1 MKKIL
6 NVILISLFCL
16 TVLSCCKSSDD
27 SSSTSDGSSSTSD
40 GSSSTM
46 NDPNNTTP
54 VTFTENLHSS
64 LPEAW
69 VTEYNTIKGNL
80 LTIFPLYQK
89 YYRGIVVYA
98 WKDNVD
104 DPYSRVEGG
113 SYISVEDGDVTLK
126 RFVMEINNQEFT
138 YNSFHRYSVIVHE
151 YFHCYQLSLNIHM
164 NKPNA
169 DPTSFDTK
177 WLMEGPAAVVEGMY
191 TKEYY
196 GDNYTAE
203 SQNAVH
209 SDVFTSPAKFES
221 YDSNDIDTNYSSS
234 IFLVLVLAREL
245 QNSGLTEAKSF
256 QLILRDYMAAHPNK
270 DTWKTL
276 FTETFN
282 MTLDEFYAR
291 LPNYNGQKNAD
302 VLPTATLKLEDIF

>member
-6 NVILISLFCL
+6 HVILISLFSL
-16 TVLSCCKSSDD
+16 TVLSCSKSSDD
-27 SSSTSDGSSSTSD
+27 
-40 GSSSTM
+40 SSSTM

-98 WKDNVD
+98 WNDNVD
-104 DPYSRVEGG
+104 DPYPGVMGG
-113 SYISVEDGDVTLK
+113 SYIGGEDGDKNMK
-126 RFVMEINNQEFT
+126 RFVMEIINQDIT
-138 YNSFHRYSVIVHE
+138 NNSFHRYSVIVHE
-151 YFHCYQLSLNIHM
+151 YFHCYQQSLNINM
-164 NKPNA
+164 NKR
-169 DPTSFDTK
+169 SHRFDTK
-177 WLMEGPAAVVEGMY
+177 WLIEGPAAVVEGMY
-191 TKEYY
+191 IKEYY

-203 SQNAVH
+203 KQNYVH
-209 SDVFTSPAKFES
+209 SDVFTSPAKLES

-282 MTLDEFYAR
+282 MTLDEFYAK

>member
-6 NVILISLFCL
+6 YVILISLFSL
-16 TVLSCCKSSDD
+16 TVLSCCKSSED
-27 SSSTSDGSSSTSD
+27 
-40 GSSSTM
+40 SSSTM

-98 WKDNVD
+98 WNDNVD
-104 DPYSRVEGG
+104 DPYPGVEGG
-113 SYISVEDGDVTLK
+113 KYISVEDGDVTLK

-177 WLMEGPAAVVEGMY
+177 WMMEGPAAVVEGMY

-203 SQNAVH
+203 EQNDVH

-221 YDSNDIDTNYSSS
+221 HDTSRDIDTNYSSS

>member
-6 NVILISLFCL
+6 YVILISLFSL

-27 SSSTSDGSSSTSD
+27 
-40 GSSSTM
+40 SSSTM

-98 WKDNVD
+98 WNDNVD
-104 DPYSRVEGG
+104 DPYPGVEGG
-113 SYISVEDGDVTLK
+113 KYISVEDGDVTLK
-126 RFVMEINNQEFT
+126 RFVMEISNQGIT
-138 YNSFHRYSVIVHE
+138 NNSFQRYSAIVHE

-177 WLMEGPAAVVEGMY
+177 WLTEGPAAVVEGMY
-191 TKEYY
+191 IKEYY

-203 SQNAVH
+203 EQNDVH

-221 YDSNDIDTNYSSS
+221 HDTSRDIDTNYSSS

-256 QLILRDYMAAHPNK
+256 QLILQDYMAAHPNK

>member
-1 MKKIL
+1 MNKVLYI
-6 NVILISLFCL
+6 ILISIFSFSI
-16 TVLSCCKSSDD
+16 LSCAENS
-27 SSSTSDGSSSTSD
+27 SDGSSST
-40 GSSSTM
+40 STM

-54 VTFTENLHSS
+54 VTFTENVHSS

-69 VTEYNTIKGNL
+69 VTEYNTIKENL

-98 WKDNVD
+98 WNDNVD
-104 DPYSRVEGG
+104 DPYSGVEGG
-113 SYISVEDGDVTLK
+113 AYIGMENNDETMK
-126 RFVMEINNQEFT
+126 RFVMEIPNQEFSG
-138 YNSFHRYSVIVHE
+138 NSFHRYSVIVHE
-151 YFHCYQLSLNIHM
+151 YFHCYQQSLNLHM
-164 NKPNA
+164 NKANA

-177 WLMEGPAAVVEGMY
+177 WLIEGPAAVVEGMY

-203 SQNAVH
+203 SQNDVH
-209 SDVFTSPAKFES
+209 TDVFTSPTKFES
-221 YDSNDIDTNYSSS
+221 RDTSRDIDSNYSSS
-234 IFLVLVLAREL
+234 IFLILVLAKEL
-245 QNSGLTEAKSF
+245 QNSGLTEKKSF
-256 QLILRDYMAAHPNK
+256 QLILRDYMAENPNK

-276 FTETFN
+276 FSETFN
-282 MTLDEFYAR
+282 MTLDAFYAK

>member
-1 MKKIL
+1 M
-6 NVILISLFCL
+6 
-16 TVLSCCKSSDD
+16 
-27 SSSTSDGSSSTSD
+27 
-40 GSSSTM
+40 
-46 NDPNNTTP
+46 
-54 VTFTENLHSS
+54 
-64 LPEAW
+64 
-69 VTEYNTIKGNL
+69 TEYNTIKGNL

-98 WKDNVD
+98 WNDNAD
-104 DPYSRVEGG
+104 DPYPGVMGG
-113 SYISVEDGDVTLK
+113 SYIGGEDGDKNMK
-126 RFVMEINNQEFT
+126 RFVMEISNQGIT
-138 YNSFHRYSVIVHE
+138 NNSFHRYSVIVHE
-151 YFHCYQLSLNIHM
+151 YFHCYQQSLNIHM

-177 WLMEGPAAVVEGMY
+177 WLTEGPAAVVEGMY
-191 TKEYY
+191 IKEYY

-203 SQNAVH
+203 EQNDVH

-221 YDSNDIDTNYSSS
+221 HDTSRDIDTNYSSS
-234 IFLVLVLAREL
+234 IFLVLVLAKEL

-282 MTLDEFYAR
+282 MTLEEFYAK